1 MISHPLPGDM
11 DTVLNGELSIS
22 QKMSSHK
29 RKEITNRMARIH
41 GHVHGVMQ
49 MLEEGRPYSEIVQQI
64 TAVKSGLDSA
74 VQVIVDDL
82 VEDCVAKK
90 HTRQENLHSLVELR
104 QVIAR
109 SR

>member
-1 MISHPLPGDM
+1 VFSEYAIYSFLPPRIVD
-11 DTVLNGELSIS
+11 
-22 QKMSSHK
+22 MSSHK
-29 RKEITNRMARIH
+29 RSEVTKRMARIH
-41 GHVHGVMQ
+41 GHVHGIMA
-49 MLEEGRPYSEIVQQI
+49 MLEEGRSYSEIVQQI
-64 TAVKSGLDSA
+64 SAVKSGLDSA

-90 HTRQENLHSLVELR
+90 STRNEVAQSILELR

>member
-1 MISHPLPGDM
+1 
-11 DTVLNGELSIS
+11 
-22 QKMSSHK
+22 
-29 RKEITNRMARIH
+29 MARIH
-41 GHVHGVMQ
+41 GHVHGIMQ
-49 MLEEGRPYSEIVQQI
+49 MLEVGRPYSEIVQQI

-90 HTRQENLHSLVELR
+90 HSRQENLHSLVELR

>member
-1 MISHPLPGDM
+1 
-11 DTVLNGELSIS
+11 
-22 QKMSSHK
+22 MSSHR
-29 RKEITNRMARIH
+29 RKEVADRMARIH
-41 GHVHGVMQ
+41 GHVHGIMQ
-49 MLEEGRPYSEIVQQI
+49 MLEQGRPYSEIVQQI

-90 HTRQENLHSLVELR
+90 NSRQEMTHSVLELR

>member
-1 MISHPLPGDM
+1 V
-11 DTVLNGELSIS
+11 DTSLYHGRRIGFLVHG
-22 QKMSSHK
+22 MSSHR
-29 RKEITNRMARIH
+29 RKEVTDRMARIH
-41 GHVHGVMQ
+41 GHVHGIME

-90 HTRQENLHSLVELR
+90 NTRQGVAQSALELR

>member
-1 MISHPLPGDM
+1 MAD
-11 DTVLNGELSIS
+11 
-22 QKMSSHK
+22 
-29 RKEITNRMARIH
+29 RMARIH
-41 GHVHGVMQ
+41 GHVHGIME

-90 HTRQENLHSLVELR
+90 NSRENMSQSVLELR